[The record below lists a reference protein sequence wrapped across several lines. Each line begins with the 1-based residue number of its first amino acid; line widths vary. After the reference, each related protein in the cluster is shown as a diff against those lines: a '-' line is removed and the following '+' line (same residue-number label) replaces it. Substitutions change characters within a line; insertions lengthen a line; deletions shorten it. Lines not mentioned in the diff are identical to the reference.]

1 MLSVFYVHNVIPGP
15 TLFEQHLD
23 FVLALY
29 IALLLMN
36 IMVLM
41 FLAFSTNQLLQVMRI
56 PKRFLGLL
64 ILILSFIGVYTLRNS
79 VTDCFVAAGF
89 GVLGVILSRLKLP
102 FVPIVLGMILGGI
115 METRL
120 RVAMARVDTP
130 LDFIN
135 RPIAA
140 ILFCIIVGTILFALL
155 HPRIRSRA
163 ERTPSINIPMSE

>member
-1 MLSVFYVHNVIPGP
+1 
-15 TLFEQHLD
+15 
-23 FVLALY
+23 
-29 IALLLMN
+29 
-36 IMVLM
+36 
-41 FLAFSTNQLLQVMRI
+41 
-56 PKRFLGLL
+56 
-64 ILILSFIGVYTLRNS
+64 
-79 VTDCFVAAGF
+79 
-89 GVLGVILSRLKLP
+89 
-102 FVPIVLGMILGGI
+102 MILGGI

-155 HPRIRSRA
+155 HSRIRSRA